1 MLANKPKNAKII
13 GIGGYLPQNILT
25 NYDLEKIVE
34 TSNEWIV
41 SRTGIKTRHIAN
53 INNENTSTLAYE
65 AAKQA
70 IAHAQINNQEI
81 NLILVAT
88 SSGDYVFPAVACLVQ
103 NMLAIPGVPAYDIS
117 AACSGFVYALAT
129 ANAYIRSGQFKT
141 ILVIGADTV
150 SRFIDYTDKRTCIL
164 FGDGAGAVIL
174 QASTEEGVI
183 ATNIKADGSYTDIL
197 ACKGQINN
205 GKIYNKPYID
215 MDGQAVFKLAVKSIL
230 TMVEEILSNT
240 GYNLDNIDL
249 FIFHQ
254 ANLRILEHIAS
265 NLKIPLNKLA
275 ITVDKHANTSSASIP
290 LALNDCITN
299 NKLKKGQLI
308 LMLAMGG
315 GFTWGASLI
324 RF

>member
-103 NMLAIPGVPAYDIS
+103 NMLAISGVPAYDIS